1 MDELVLLLNAG
12 RHAELESRARLLL
25 ERHADAGVIWQ
36 LLGVALR
43 MQGKDALPALQRAT
57 ELLPDDAAAHNNL
70 GNALGQCGRWDDA
83 VASYRRALALNPA
96 FAQAYNNLGFVL
108 RALGRL
114 DDAVTSYRRALQIKP
129 DYTEAHHNLGDA
141 WLRLGRYD
149 DAVSSYRRALA
160 LSPQFIEAHHNLG
173 NALLELGQLDDATAS
188 YRRALALNPNFAE
201 AHNNLGNA
209 LRSLGQLDNALASY
223 RSALAI
229 RPDFAEAHSNLAIAL
244 RLAGQGAQAEVSC
257 QRALVIDQNLAA
269 TIAVLAELNA
279 DQGRFAEAEELF
291 RRAIAIDPNTAE
303 AWVGISRL
311 RKMTVGDAAWAAE
324 AQRIAGRALP
334 PRKEVLLRYAL
345 GKYFDDR
352 NDFEQAFANYRRA
365 NELTGRHRARY
376 DRRQFTQAVDVII
389 HSFDRAWLGR
399 ARLDANSSARPVFI
413 VGMMRSGTTLAEQIL
428 ASHPS
433 IYGGGELAFWNSA
446 AAGAAGSGRLPGLA
460 ADYLRLL
467 QTLSAEAL
475 RVVDKM
481 PGNFLH
487 LGLIHAALPRAHI
500 IHMQRNPIDTCL
512 SIYFQHFEAFHSYAT
527 DLESLAHYYGEYLR
541 LMQHW
546 RSILPAQAMLD
557 LPYEALVDD
566 PEAWSR
572 KMVEFIGMPWD
583 PKCIEFRHTS
593 RSVITAS
600 KWQVRQ
606 PISRSSVQRWRNY
619 ERFVGALRQ
628 LEDR

>member
-1 MDELVLLLNAG
+1 MAELALLINAG
-12 RHAELESRARLLL
+12 RHEELESRARLLL
-25 ERHADAGVIWQ
+25 QRHPEAGVIWQ
-36 LLGVALR
+36 LLGIALR
-43 MQGKDALPALQRAT
+43 MQSKDALPALQRAA

-70 GNALGQCGRWDDA
+70 GNALGRCERWDDA

-96 FAQAYNNLGFVL
+96 SAPAYNNLAYVL

-114 DDAVTSYRRALQIKP
+114 DDAVASYQRALQIKP
-129 DYTEAHHNLGDA
+129 DYAEAHHNLGDA
-141 WLRLGRYD
+141 WQGLGRYD

-160 LSPQFIEAHHNLG
+160 LSPEFVEAHHNLG
-173 NALLELGQLDDATAS
+173 NALLELGQLDDAAAS

-201 AHNNLGNA
+201 AHNNLGNV

-229 RPDFAEAHSNLAIAL
+229 RPDFAQAHSNLAIAL
-244 RLAGQGAQAEVSC
+244 RLAGQAAQAEASC
-257 QRALVIDQNLAA
+257 HQALAIDRNLAT

-279 DQGRFAEAEELF
+279 DRGRFAEAEDLF
-291 RRAIAIDPNTAE
+291 TRAIAIAPETAE

-311 RKMTVGDAAWAAE
+311 RKMTADDAAWAAQ
-324 AQRIAGRALP
+324 AQHIAGSLP
-334 PRKEVLLRYAL
+334 PRREALLRYAL

-352 NDFEQAFANYRRA
+352 KDFEQAFANYRRA
-365 NELTGRHRARY
+365 NELTGRYRTRYHR
-376 DRRQFTQAVDVII
+376 QQVTQSVDLII
-389 HSFDRAWLGR
+389 RTFDRAWLSR
-399 ARLDANSSARPVFI
+399 ARLDANTSARPVFI

-428 ASHPS
+428 ASHRS
-433 IYGGGELAFWNSA
+433 VHGAGELVFWNGA
-446 AAGAAGSGRLPGLA
+446 AANTADSGALPGLA
-460 ADYLRLL
+460 ADYQRLL
-467 QTLSAEAL
+467 QTLSADAL

-487 LGLIHAALPRAHI
+487 LGLIHAALPRAHV
-500 IHMQRNPIDTCL
+500 IHMRRNPIDTCL

-527 DLESLAHYYGEYLR
+527 DLENLAHYYGEYLR

-572 KMVEFIGMPWD
+572 KMVEFIGLPWD
-583 PKCIEFRHTS
+583 PQCIDFHHTS

-606 PISRSSVQRWRNY
+606 AISRSSVERWRNY
-619 ERFVGALRQ
+619 ERFVGPLRQ
-628 LEDR
+628 LADE